1 MTDIELLSETP
12 WFYALLDSSRIA
24 IFIISVLLIVYGSF
38 RSLNYDACIKKEE
51 KQIDA
56 QVINGRQAF
65 LFPLVG
71 SIFLL
76 VSFFFFD
83 SLQLLFFVCT
93 SVVVTITC
101 AFLLLPFVQSLI
113 RPFFDDAHK
122 ISIGI
127 VGRYTAAEVVSVFI
141 SLGLVFL
148 WIITGH
154 WLLMDALAMGL
165 CVAFIALIRLPSLKV
180 STLLLTGL
188 LLYDVF
194 WVTIINNFLC

>member
-1 MTDIELLSETP
+1 MNFLSFIIDRNNFFLFSFTELFR
-12 WFYALLDSSRIA
+12 FYALLDSSRIA
-24 IFIISVLLIVYGSF
+24 IFIISVSLIVYGSF

-93 SVVVTITC
+93 SGNH
-101 AFLLLPFVQSLI
+101 F
-113 RPFFDDAHK
+113 
-122 ISIGI
+122 
-127 VGRYTAAEVVSVFI
+127 
-141 SLGLVFL
+141 
-148 WIITGH
+148 
-154 WLLMDALAMGL
+154 
-165 CVAFIALIRLPSLKV
+165 
-180 STLLLTGL
+180 
-188 LLYDVF
+188 
-194 WVTIINNFLC
+194 